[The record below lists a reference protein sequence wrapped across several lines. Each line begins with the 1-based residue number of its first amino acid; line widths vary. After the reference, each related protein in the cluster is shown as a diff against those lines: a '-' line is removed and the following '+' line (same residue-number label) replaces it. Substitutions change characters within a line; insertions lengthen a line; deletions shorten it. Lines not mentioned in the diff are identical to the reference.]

1 MTHIFGVV
9 IGNHTER
16 NSGVAAT
23 ISSGHVFLARNQ
35 TPQDTLDWRKLSGE
49 NERIDA
55 NVEVSDEHYTEQD
68 ILMKQ
73 GRIVVHKENVD
84 IDRSPGDNEQHA
96 DSSHG
101 LNDAGLNLA

>member
-23 ISSGHVFLARNQ
+23 FSSVHVFLARNQ
-35 TPQDTLDWRKLSGE
+35 IPQDTLDWRKLSGV

-55 NVEVSDEHYTEQD
+55 NVEVTDEQYSGQD
-68 ILMKQ
+68 ILIK
-73 GRIVVHKENVD
+73 RDLTKIYKE
-84 IDRSPGDNEQHA
+84 
-96 DSSHG
+96 
-101 LNDAGLNLA
+101 